1 MLNVTIH
8 AQTLRKKA
16 KCERHL
22 CFLMEMGL
30 HVSEGDPFIKDL
42 SSLLKIR
49 DLSSNSLI
57 IANFAAKYIP

>member
-1 MLNVTIH
+1 
-8 AQTLRKKA
+8 
-16 KCERHL
+16 
-22 CFLMEMGL
+22 MEMGL